1 MSEEGSNWYHEA
13 GEVQYHANVF
23 SADPFVRATIAR
35 NRALKLQPLIGAQ
48 DRLLDYDLSGYGRE
62 ACEAEG
68 IAFTDDLESLS
79 GRQFDTVLC
88 HHVLE
93 HVPCP
98 LETLQ
103 VIRGLLAPGGR
114 LILVVPFERGRRFR
128 RYAAGDIDRHL
139 YSWHPLAL
147 GNLLDEAGM
156 AVSSI
161 SLGPT
166 GAEQRLAPGKGRVR
180 YLSTG
185 HVGFAPAGA
194 NERDHRPCAAGG
206 RFLRSWRRRRFSAT
220 DTHEPQV
227 RASRAGAVQS
237 WISQRVSCRARVSGI
252 MPRNS
257 VFS

>member
-48 DRLLDYDLSGYGRE
+48 DRLLEYGVGIGLNLRDLRCRERVGYDLSGYGRE

-166 GAEQRLAPGKGRVR
+166 GAEQRLAPLARA
-180 YLSTG
+180 
-185 HVGFAPAGA
+185 GFATYRLGMWV
-194 NERDHRPCAAGG
+194 
-206 RFLRSWRRRRFSAT
+206 LRLLVPMKEIIAL
-220 DTHEPQV
+220 
-227 RASRAGAVQS
+227 A
-237 WISQRVSCRARVSGI
+237 QRVDDS
-252 MPRNS
+252 
-257 VFS
+257 

>member
-1 MSEEGSNWYHEA
+1 
-13 GEVQYHANVF
+13 
-23 SADPFVRATIAR
+23 VRATIAR

-48 DRLLDYDLSGYGRE
+48 DRLLEYGVGIGLNLRDLRCRERVGYDLSGYGRE

-166 GAEQRLAPGKGRVR
+166 GAEQRLAPLARA
-180 YLSTG
+180 
-185 HVGFAPAGA
+185 GFATYRLGMWV
-194 NERDHRPCAAGG
+194 
-206 RFLRSWRRRRFSAT
+206 LRLLVPMKEIIAL
-220 DTHEPQV
+220 
-227 RASRAGAVQS
+227 A
-237 WISQRVSCRARVSGI
+237 QRVDDS
-252 MPRNS
+252 
-257 VFS
+257 

>member
-1 MSEEGSNWYHEA
+1 MNAEDSNWYHEA
-13 GEVQYHANVF
+13 GAVQYHANVF

-48 DRLLDYDLSGYGRE
+48 DRLLEYGVGIGLNLRDLRCRERVGYDLSGYGRE

-68 IAFTDDLESLS
+68 IAFTDDLQGLS
-79 GRQFDTVLC
+79 GRKFDTVLC

-156 AVSSI
+156 AVDSI
-161 SLGPT
+161 RLGPT
-166 GAEQRLAPGKGRVR
+166 GAEQRLAPLAKA
-180 YLSTG
+180 
-185 HVGFAPAGA
+185 GFATYRLGLWA
-194 NERDHRPCAAGG
+194 
-206 RFLRSWRRRRFSAT
+206 LRLLVPMKEIIAL
-220 DTHEPQV
+220 
-227 RASRAGAVQS
+227 A
-237 WISQRVSCRARVSGI
+237 QRVDDS
-252 MPRNS
+252 
-257 VFS
+257 